1 MIRQTA
7 TIPGQ
12 EQLSVANLA
21 ASGATSR
28 KRAIRLMWFL
38 VALMLTVSFAFPMY
52 FMVSSSFKSDPEVLA
67 NPIHWWPQDYQG
79 LNQYA
84 RALDAGREMLVFWQF
99 VLSLLGPPSASFE
112 TFTFPFSWTNFLWP
126 LVVIKS
132 EAYPPIPIGLTAF
145 AQPHTPE
152 PQWAMIMA
160 ISTLATLPI

>member
-52 FMVSSSFKSDPEVLA
+52 FMVSSSFKSGPEVLA

-84 RALDAGREMLVFWQF
+84 RAFDAVP
-99 VLSLLGPPSASFE
+99 LLGYF
-112 TFTFPFSWTNFLWP
+112 FN
-126 LVVIKS
+126 
-132 EAYPPIPIGLTAF
+132 
-145 AQPHTPE
+145 
-152 PQWAMIMA
+152 
-160 ISTLATLPI
+160 STLMATVDVIVTVIFSALAGYGFAKFNFPGKRWIFLFIL